1 MRSSALFLLL
11 AGCDLVFGVG
21 EEQGPCTL
29 GSFDGAPA
37 DEIVEAT
44 DFSVDWDQT
53 FAIVSRETGTFE
65 LSFDGGIQKPIDFG
79 AYINTGFALA
89 PEGNALFYTSMVEP
103 PLLQGAL
110 RTGDATWI
118 PAAALPPG
126 RFAGTPS
133 ADVFGPRRV
142 LVTVDG
148 NVLEFEDDAGRWVGV
163 GTAHPFDTLRAPNLT
178 PDGLTAVYATSDG
191 VYAMSRP
198 NINEWFGA
206 PVKILSTADGSPQ
219 LLGQCKRLYTTH
231 DNVLRR
237 YQR

>member
-21 EEQGPCTL
+21 EEPGPCTL
-29 GSFDGAPA
+29 GSFDNAPA
-37 DEIVEAT
+37 DDLVEAT

-65 LSFDGGIQKPIDFG
+65 VTFEGGLQKPIDLG
-79 AYINTGFALA
+79 VYNNTGFALA
-89 PEGNALFYTSMVEP
+89 PEGNALFYTAIIEP

-110 RTGDATWI
+110 RTGDATWT
-118 PAAALPPG
+118 PAPALPPG

-148 NVLEFEDDAGRWVGV
+148 NVLEFEDNAGRWVGV
-163 GTAHPFDTLRAPNLT
+163 GAPHRLDLLRAPNLT
-178 PDGLTAVYATSDG
+178 PDGLTAVYAANDG

-198 NINEWFGA
+198 NINEWFGE
-206 PVKILSTADGSPQ
+206 PVKILAASDGSPQ

-231 DNVLRR
+231 DNILRR